1 MLYCIFGTTQYTR
14 IVQLHRKE
22 GGIMNEISA
31 KLLELITS
39 KNISY
44 SDLSE
49 LTGIPKSALQRYAT
63 GTTDKI
69 PVDRIVKIANALGA
83 DPRDILGWGS
93 QDTPLIVRNEELEEC
108 INILHERPEMKAL
121 FSLSKKATK
130 EQIEQ
135 TIKIIEALNK
145 D

>member
-1 MLYCIFGTTQYTR
+1 
-14 IVQLHRKE
+14 
-22 GGIMNEISA
+22 MNEISA